1 MSKAKITVTIE
12 EELVQEIDRT
22 AKALKENRSCLV
34 EEAIRTWKKV
44 KLEQEL
50 REGYLAMA
58 EEDRATAEE
67 NLPVGY
73 EALK

>member
-1 MSKAKITVTIE
+1 MSKAKITVTID
-12 EELVQEIDRT
+12 EELVKEIDRT
-22 AKALKENRSCLV
+22 AMTHKKNRSCLV

-44 KLEQEL
+44 KLEREL

-58 EEDRATAEE
+58 EEDLATARE
-67 NLPVGY
+67 NLPAGY

>member
-12 EELVQEIDRT
+12 EELVREIDRT
-22 AKALKENRSCLV
+22 ARTLKENRSYLV

-44 KLEQEL
+44 RLERDL

-58 EEDRATAEE
+58 AEDLAAAEE
-67 NLPVGY
+67 NLPVGN

>member
-12 EELVQEIDRT
+12 EELVKEIDRT
-22 AKALKENRSCLV
+22 ARTLKENRSCLV

-44 KLEQEL
+44 KMEQAL

-58 EEDRATAEE
+58 EKDLATAEE